1 MYLLIPTTARRFSH
15 DLTIFTSHYVS
26 INSLQKSLDI
36 SIHLHLHPTMYLLI
50 PICKTWFISGWFTF
64 TSHYV
69 SINSYLLFL
78 FCTAFLSFTSHYVSI
93 NSCSSCMYL
102 QHNNYLHP
110 TMYLLIL
117 FARFLTDFSSLF
129 TSHYV
134 SINSIIRSVIC
145 TSILLFTSH
154 YVSINSWIS
163 PTISTLCT
171 IIYIPL
177 CIY

>member
-117 FARFLTDFSSLF
+117 FARFLKDFSSLF

-134 SINSIIRSVIC
+134 SINSPTDTAVM
-145 TSILLFTSH
+145 ILLLF
-154 YVSINSWIS
+154 
-163 PTISTLCT
+163 
-171 IIYIPL
+171 IYIPL